1 MKDIYYE
8 KPEFVSVYPAKII
21 EDKFTDESG
30 FILSYRLLLPE
41 LEEGRKY
48 PLIIHLHGAGSW
60 AEDYQELPGQC
71 LCMLKK
77 NYPAIVLVPKTN
89 HPMKWADHDW
99 TLTEHHQK
107 ERPLPSLRA
116 TYELVQH
123 LLKTDPGLD
132 AKQVYIIG
140 QSMGGFGTWD
150 FITRY
155 RHIIAAAVPVCGGGD
170 VETMKQIADLPVW
183 IFHGGADDVVPV
195 ENSRKLFAE
204 LKRLGAPARYTEY
217 NQVLHASW
225 TPAYNDE
232 NLFRWLFD
240 QKLK

>member
-8 KPEFVSVYPAKII
+8 KPEFVDAYPDKIV
-21 EDKFTDESG
+21 EDKFSTESG
-30 FILSYRLLLPE
+30 FVLNYRLLIPE
-41 LEEGRKY
+41 LEEGKKY

-60 AEDYQELPGQC
+60 AEDYTDLPGQC
-71 LCMLKK
+71 LMMMKK

-89 HPMKWADHDW
+89 YPMKWADHDW
-99 TLTEHHQK
+99 TKTEHHQT
-107 ERPLPSLRA
+107 EAPLPSLQA
-116 TYELVQH
+116 TYELIRH
-123 LLKTDPGLD
+123 LLKTDSRLD
-132 AKQVYIIG
+132 SERVYIIG

-170 VETMKQIADLPVW
+170 IDSMKKIVDLPVW
-183 IFHGGADDVVPV
+183 AFHGGADDVVPV
-195 ENSRKLFAE
+195 ENTRKLFAE

-225 TPAYNDE
+225 TPAYSDE
-232 NLFRWLFD
+232 NLFRWLF
-240 QKLK
+240 QQTLN